1 VAGRGLRH
9 VVRSFGGMAFRT
21 RISGLRRALLAALVG
36 TAVVVPMAGAARP
49 AAVPA
54 PAPVSLG
61 PLRVAACAT
70 DVAARYAANR
80 DAVLAAERVAA
91 GHGDRRRAAALR
103 ALADPARG
111 LLAFDGRD
119 GGRSAEVFG
128 DLCRAE
134 RIAVLVPGS
143 DTSFERYG
151 RLQAGAEALRRR
163 LGDRSAVLAWLG
175 YQTPS
180 TLSLS
185 VLTPRRAEAAAPAL
199 RAFVDEVAGVRP
211 TARVAVLCHSY
222 GSVVCA
228 RAADGLRASDI
239 VLYGSPGTGADD
251 VAALDTTAAVWAG
264 RGAHDLI
271 GRVPHVRVRL
281 PFVTIGFGA
290 DPVSAGFGA
299 RVFPAG
305 DSAHSDYLRPG
316 SVSLEN
322 IARIVA
328 GDSRA

>member
-1 VAGRGLRH
+1 VATRTAIGR
-9 VVRSFGGMAFRT
+9 
-21 RISGLRRALLAALVG
+21 LRRTVLAALIG

-54 PAPVSLG
+54 PPPVSLG
-61 PLRVAACAT
+61 PLRAATCTA
-70 DVAARYAANR
+70 DAAARFAANR
-80 DAVLAAERVAA
+80 DGVLAAERMAA

-103 ALADPARG
+103 TLADPARG
-111 LLAFDGRD
+111 LLSFDGRD

-151 RLQAGAEALRRR
+151 RLRDGAEALLHR
-163 LGDRSAVLAWLG
+163 LGDRSAVVAWLG
-175 YQTPS
+175 YPTPS
-180 TLSLS
+180 MLSLS

-199 RAFVDEVAGVRP
+199 RAFVDEVAAARP
-211 TARVAVLCHSY
+211 AARLSVLCHSY

-228 RAADGLRASDI
+228 RAAEGLPASDI
-239 VLYGSPGTGADD
+239 VLFGSPGTGVDD
-251 VAALDTTAAVWAG
+251 VAALRTTAAVWAG
-264 RGAHDLI
+264 LGAGDLV
-271 GRVPHVRVRL
+271 GRVPHVRLRL
-281 PFVTIGFGA
+281 PFVTVGFGT
-290 DPVSAGFGA
+290 DPTSPGFGA

-305 DSAHSDYLRPG
+305 DSAHSDYLKAG
-316 SVSLEN
+316 SESLDS
-322 IARIVA
+322 IARIVM

>member
-1 VAGRGLRH
+1 MATRTAIGR
-9 VVRSFGGMAFRT
+9 
-21 RISGLRRALLAALVG
+21 LRRTVLAALIG

-61 PLRVAACAT
+61 PLRAATCAT
-70 DVAARYAANR
+70 DVAARFAANR
-80 DAVLAAERVAA
+80 DGVLAAERMAA

-111 LLAFDGRD
+111 LLSFDGRD

-143 DTSFERYG
+143 DTSFEQYG
-151 RLQAGAEALRRR
+151 RLRDGAEALLHR
-163 LGDRSAVLAWLG
+163 LGDRSAVVAWLG
-175 YQTPS
+175 YPTPS
-180 TLSLS
+180 MLSLS

-199 RAFVDEVAGVRP
+199 LAFVDEVAAARP
-211 TARVAVLCHSY
+211 AARLSVLCHSY

-228 RAADGLRASDI
+228 RAAEGLPASDI
-239 VLYGSPGTGADD
+239 VLFGSPGTGVDD
-251 VAALDTTAAVWAG
+251 VAALRTTAAVWAG
-264 RGAHDLI
+264 LGTGDLV
-271 GRVPHVRVRL
+271 GRVPHVRLRL
-281 PFVTIGFGA
+281 PFVTVGFGTDPTSPGFGA
-290 DPVSAGFGA
+290 H
-299 RVFPAG
+299 VFPAG
-305 DSAHSDYLRPG
+305 DSAHSDYLEAG
-316 SVSLEN
+316 SESLDS
-322 IARIVA
+322 IARIVI